1 MILNAE
7 RRQGT
12 MLKTFYSLVVQIDV
26 RNIYFIQVETFR
38 IDSETVI
45 LRGDLHL
52 LSLKIKDGMVSSVMP
67 EFEFECSATEGQ
79 AHDLMPQTN
88 SEDWLLAH
96 QRTNVLDRVSKR

>member
-45 LRGDLHL
+45 LRRDLDL
-52 LSLKIKDGMVSSVMP
+52 LPLYVQYRMISTMVT
-67 EFEFECSATEGQ
+67 EFQFESPAAERKT
-79 AHDLMPQTN
+79 HDLM
-88 SEDWLLAH
+88 A
-96 QRTNVLDRVSKR
+96 